1 MYTYIGIAL
10 LTVAAIMMIPALP
23 EQEASSSVFW
33 GIANVKVLDANG
45 NEVMRQQVHNNLM
58 DEGED
63 YLVTQTFNEG
73 TTDDTDDNQISSICL
88 SKDTTFNGFTPTAP
102 TETEGAST
110 FDTDDLF
117 STEASCFIDAAAD
130 LATTGA
136 PKLGPLTFDYA
147 THVGNTG
154 THIITNIGICQG
166 DGSVGASTSVGC
178 QAAQGGNTGIL
189 FAQIDIA
196 DFTLA
201 TAGEQAQIDYT
212 FDIDADDN

>member
-1 MYTYIGIAL
+1 MYNYIGIAL
-10 LTVAAIMMIPALP
+10 LSVAVIMMIPAQT
-23 EQEASSSVFW
+23 EVASSSPIFW
-33 GIANVKVLDANG
+33 GMANVKVFDANG

-58 DEGED
+58 NEGEV
-63 YLVTQTFNEG
+63 YIVRQAFKEG
-73 TTDDTDDNQISSICL
+73 GSADEIDVDQIASICL
-88 SKDTTFNGFTPTAP
+88 SKDVTFNGIGTSP

-110 FDTDDLF
+110 FDTDAGFGGESSCIVDAGVDV
-117 STEASCFIDAAAD
+117 STP
-130 LATTGA
+130 GA
-136 PKLGPLTFDYA
+136 PIIGPETFDYA

-166 DGSVGASTSVGC
+166 DGTAGASTNLDC
-178 QAAQGGNTGIL
+178 QNAQTADGGIL

-212 FDIDADDN
+212 FDIDADNN